1 MVVPVELHTE
11 LRAEIAALQAAIDRE
26 ADATDSLLRGHL
38 LGARDVEPGSGPTEL
53 TELDRQLSALRARV
67 ARALCRDEGRL
78 SLRAELATLLFF
90 AKTLRADAKACR
102 AAFEEALRGIE
113 RQEQDARAE
122 RERLAA
128 ERGALVRRRD
138 ALQAQIDQTAAR
150 MARDTG
156 GESRRTVPVLT
167 LAAGVTVCSSI
178 VICPRR
184 RFRSDERWLVTLND
198 TRHRVVIRRSY
209 A

>member
-1 MVVPVELHTE
+1 MAWPVELQTDLH
-11 LRAEIAALQAAIDRE
+11 AEIASLRGAIDRE
-26 ADATDSLLRGHL
+26 ADATDGLLREHL
-38 LGARDVEPGSGPTEL
+38 LGARDAEPGSMSTEL
-53 TELDRQLSALRARV
+53 TELDRQLRALRARV
-67 ARALCRDEGRL
+67 ARALSRDEGGV

-90 AKTLRADAKACR
+90 AQTLRSDAEACR
-102 AAFEEALRGIE
+102 AAFLEALRGVQRRE
-113 RQEQDARAE
+113 QEARAE

-138 ALQAQIDQTAAR
+138 VLQEQIDETAAR
-150 MARDTG
+150 IASDLG
-156 GESRRTVPVLT
+156 GDCRRTVPVLT
-167 LAAGVTVCSSI
+167 LAAGITVCSTI

-198 TRHRVVIRRSY
+198 TRQVVIRRSY

>member
-1 MVVPVELHTE
+1 MVVPVELHTDVG
-11 LRAEIAALQAAIDRE
+11 AEIAALQAAIDRE
-26 ADATDSLLRGHL
+26 ADATDRL
-38 LGARDVEPGSGPTEL
+38 LGGQLLCARDAEPGSGPTEL

-67 ARALCRDEGRL
+67 ARALRRDDGQL
-78 SLRAELATLLFF
+78 ALRAELATLLSF
-90 AKTLRADAKACR
+90 AKTLRADAEACR
-102 AAFEEALRGIE
+102 AAFDEALRGIE
-113 RQEQDARAE
+113 RREQEARAE

-138 ALQAQIDQTAAR
+138 ALQVQIDQTAAR
-150 MARDTG
+150 MARDAG

-178 VICPRR
+178 VVGPRR
-184 RFRSDERWLVTLND
+184 RFRSDKRWLVTLND
-198 TRHRVVIRRSY
+198 TRHHMVIRRSY